1 MACKVDYSMF
11 TDDMIKSM
19 GGFGSLFEDAA
30 AWQQLGQQRSC
41 PRGRHFGSR
50 RTHAQWPGFGR
61 NHGQFL
67 ENLVGQFFEAM
78 EVDETKGKDTF
89 NLTVDVA
96 GYRPEELKV
105 TVADGFIT
113 VSGIR
118 EKSSEDST
126 ESESYQFSRR
136 IKLPENVN
144 IEAISST
151 MSKDKTTLTISAP
164 LLVKQ
169 GPEQV
174 VPIEVKKPEQSNQS
188 VSAHD
193 Q

>member
-1 MACKVDYSMF
+1 MSCKVDCPMF

-41 PRGRHFGSR
+41 PRGRHFGPR
-50 RTHAQWPGFGR
+50 RTHVQWPGFGR

-96 GYRPEELKV
+96 GYLPEELKV

-113 VSGIR
+113 VSGNR
-118 EKSSEDST
+118 EKSSEDNA
-126 ESESYQFSRR
+126 ESESFQFSRR
-136 IKLPENVN
+136 VKLPENVN
-144 IEAISST
+144 VEAISST

-174 VPIEVKKPEQSNQS
+174 VPIEVKKPEPSNQS
-188 VSAHD
+188 VSAND